1 MATEQLQTT
10 STPRLWQ
17 STHAANQKISVIE
30 PRRPGFH
37 SAVTELWRYRHFNRY
52 FGGQLIRKRYW
63 QTWLGLAWLPL
74 RPTLNIGLKLLVFG
88 GILGISSGRI
98 PYAVFFL
105 VASAAWQFFSEALH
119 WSSRSLYVSRN
130 VLRSVHVP
138 RLVVVSAAIYP
149 SLIDFGISLAFAGAA
164 LTYYLVRAHTLYL
177 DLTLHTPLKVGA
189 GLLLMTLL
197 ALGVGVVVAAA
208 GARAR
213 DIRFMLGYFL
223 NFLYYLTPIIYPFD
237 KIPNSYKPIAELNPL
252 VGPVEL
258 FKSGLFSTEVVS
270 TNAVIVSIVAVAMLW
285 GPGLWF
291 FQRQE
296 VRDW

>member
-10 STPRLWQ
+10 PAPILRRAAPAPR
-17 STHAANQKISVIE
+17 QKISVIE
-30 PRRPGFH
+30 PRRPGFRP
-37 SAVTELWRYRHFNRY
+37 AITELWRYRHFNRY

-74 RPTLNIGLKLLVFG
+74 RPTLNVGLKLLVFG
-88 GILGISSGRI
+88 GILGVSSGRT
-98 PYAVFFL
+98 PYPVFFL

-130 VLRSVHVP
+130 LLRSVHVP
-138 RLVVVSAAIYP
+138 RLVVVSSAIYP
-149 SLIDFGISLAFAGAA
+149 SLIDFGISLVLAGAGLA
-164 LTYYLVRAHTLYL
+164 YYLVRAHTLYI
-177 DLTLHTPLKVGA
+177 DVTLRTPLLVGA
-189 GLLLMTLL
+189 GMVLMMLL
-197 ALGVGVVVAAA
+197 AIGVGVVVAAA

-213 DIRFMLGYFL
+213 DVRFMLGYFL
-223 NFLYYLTPIIYPFD
+223 NFLYYLTPVIYPFSE
-237 KIPNSYKPIAELNPL
+237 IPNKYKPIAELNPL
-252 VGPVEL
+252 VGPIEL

-270 TNAVIVSIVAVAMLW
+270 ANALIVTGVAVVMLW

-296 VRDW
+296 VRGW